1 MAALTSS
8 DLARCKRPKMP
19 AGAHSRL
26 DAAADINLQHV
37 LLPGWDESTMKHQAG
52 MRKPEIRSVKLR
64 IGRQALP
71 RERQDRTVATKLRLL
86 APRRPRKLALSA
98 FYFP

>member
-1 MAALTSS
+1 
-8 DLARCKRPKMP
+8 
-19 AGAHSRL
+19 
-26 DAAADINLQHV
+26 
-37 LLPGWDESTMKHQAG
+37 MKHQAG